1 MSQAIADNLLPSGA
15 QWAGIFVAWFAGQIL
30 GASWSAASDARLM
43 HQGIR
48 DLAS

>member
-30 GASWSAASDARLM
+30 GASWSAASDTCLM

-48 DLAS
+48 EVP